1 MAFLGESPSA
11 AGVPAA
17 PRDWQA
23 GLPLQ
28 PSSHTPGEAGS
39 PLTAQG
45 MNWCSPV
52 ENSSRVPARPLP
64 QPRSSCAA
72 GLTQC
77 SLELC
82 PGHHLG
88 MPTTRPSHDTEG
100 DMRWAHRA
108 AAWQMSGG
116 PWG

>member
-52 ENSSRVPARPLP
+52 ENSPRVPARSPAPATLQLCCGFDTVLTGALSWAP
-64 QPRSSCAA
+64 PRDA
-72 GLTQC
+72 
-77 SLELC
+77 
-82 PGHHLG
+82 
-88 MPTTRPSHDTEG
+88 HDT
-100 DMRWAHRA
+100 AF
-108 AAWQMSGG
+108 
-116 PWG
+116 P